1 MKKIKR
7 IDVIAIVSI
16 IIFAFSIT
24 PITFQNDTYYT
35 IAIGKHILENGID
48 MQDPFSWH
56 ENMPYTYPHWAYD
69 VIIYLIYNAFGM
81 MGIFISTIVLA
92 CVLGVLMYFTNC
104 KISKN
109 KLVSFLITIGAMYLM
124 KDYIAARAQLVTFIL
139 LELTI
144 LLIEKFLETSWNSIN
159 FNSYS
164 KSTLCSMAILLCN
177 ILAIYCRISNIHN
190 N

>member
-56 ENMPYTYPHWAYD
+56 ENLPYTYPHWAYD
-69 VIIYLIYNAFGM
+69 TGTYIIYNLGENIGIGGFTAVYIATVVLFSQFKIIQKQHNIIFSNTWSA
-81 MGIFISTIVLA
+81 IFI
-92 CVLGVLMYFTNC
+92 
-104 KISKN
+104 K
-109 KLVSFLITIGAMYLM
+109 KLYC
-124 KDYIAARAQLVTFIL
+124 
-139 LELTI
+139 
-144 LLIEKFLETSWNSIN
+144 
-159 FNSYS
+159 S
-164 KSTLCSMAILLCN
+164 KSAT
-177 ILAIYCRISNIHN
+177 SNIYIVCFN
-190 N
+190 YFIYRKLYRNK

>member
-56 ENMPYTYPHWAYD
+56 ENLPYTYPHWAYD
-69 VIIYLIYNAFGM
+69 VITYFIYNSFGM
-81 MGIFISTIVLA
+81 SGI
-92 CVLGVLMYFTNC
+92 Y
-104 KISKN
+104 
-109 KLVSFLITIGAMYLM
+109 
-124 KDYIAARAQLVTFIL
+124 VTTCIL
-139 LELTI
+139 
-144 LLIEKFLETSWNSIN
+144 S
-159 FNSYS
+159 
-164 KSTLCSMAILLCN
+164 AILG
-177 ILAIYCRISNIHN
+177 ISI
-190 N
+190 

>member
-56 ENMPYTYPHWAYD
+56 ENLPYTYPHWAYD
-69 VIIYLIYNAFGM
+69 TGTYIIYNLGENIGIGGFTAVYIATVVLSVILGIVIYLVNSKLSKNN
-81 MGIFISTIVLA
+81 IISFLVT
-92 CVLGVLMYFTNC
+92 LGVLYLL
-104 KISKN
+104 KN
-109 KLVSFLITIGAMYLM
+109 
-124 KDYIAARAQLVTFIL
+124 YIAARAQLVTFIL
-139 LELTI
+139 
-144 LLIEKFLETSWNSIN
+144 F
-159 FNSYS
+159 
-164 KSTLCSMAILLCN
+164 A
-177 ILAIYCRISNIHN
+177 
-190 N
+190 